1 MERAY
6 EANRRLHWHAEGCAT
21 HSQAKSSIGETS
33 ALNESKQDF
42 GRLLQEF
49 ERINEI
55 LERFEKDIQ

>member
-1 MERAY
+1 MKRTGGSTGMQKA
-6 EANRRLHWHAEGCAT
+6 AQLIA
-21 HSQAKSSIGETS
+21 QAKSSIGETS
-33 ALNESKQDF
+33 ALNESKQDL